1 MEYLRKELAL
11 RALVTGSTGF
21 IGANI
26 VRELLAA
33 GFEVHV
39 LIRKDSNTFNIDGL
53 PVKIFYGDILD
64 YDSIKEA
71 SKKCDALFH
80 AAASYNF
87 WCRDPKKTYEINVQG
102 TLNAIHASLESG
114 VSKIV
119 YTSSEST
126 LKIEK
131 GHIGNESRLNSLDD
145 VAGDYKKSKLMAEF
159 EVEKLYQK
167 GYPIV
172 TVNPTA
178 PIGPW
183 DVKPTPTGRI
193 VVDFLNKRMPAYV
206 NTGMNVIDVRDLA
219 KGHLLAYEKG
229 AIGQRY
235 VLGNKNVTLKEI
247 FEIIGGISRIKPPTR
262 SIPIGLAYSFS
273 VFDEFVSGKVL
284 KKCPRVPKAAVET
297 AKKFRYF
304 DCRKAIDDL
313 GLPQS
318 PIEDAFCRSIKWF
331 KENNY
336 VNN

>member
-1 MEYLRKELAL
+1 MEYFRKELDL

-26 VRELLAA
+26 VRELLAF
-33 GFEVHV
+33 GFDVNV
-39 LIRKDSNTFNIDGL
+39 LIRKNSNMFNIEGL
-53 PVKIFYGDILD
+53 PVKIIYGDLLD

-87 WCRDPKKTYEINVQG
+87 WCREPKKTYEINVQG
-102 TLNAIHASLESG
+102 TLNTINASLESG

-126 LKIEK
+126 LKIEQ
-131 GHIGNESRLNSLDD
+131 GRLGDESKLNSLED
-145 VAGDYKKSKLMAEF
+145 VAGDYKKSKLLAEF
-159 EVEKLYQK
+159 EVEKLCKK

-206 NTGMNVIDVRDLA
+206 NTGMNVIDVKDLA
-219 KGHLLAYEKG
+219 VGHLLAYEKG
-229 AIGQRY
+229 VIGQRY
-235 VLGNKNVTLKEI
+235 VLGNRNVTLKEI
-247 FEIIGGISRIKPPTR
+247 FEIMGKISNIKPPTR
-262 SIPIGLAYSFS
+262 SIPIGLAYFFS
-273 VFDEFVSGKVL
+273 VFDEFISGKVL
-284 KKCPRVPKAAVET
+284 KKCPRVPKAAVKT
-297 AKKFRYF
+297 ARKFRYF

-318 PIEDAFCRSIKWF
+318 PIEDAFYRSIKWF
-331 KENNY
+331 KEKNY
-336 VNN
+336 VRA